1 MARSKKQTLFMIV
14 AGHRK
19 EKGLGGRYI
28 TAEGALTALRSRAV
42 TFETPADAKA
52 FATHHDMRLGDG
64 LYIGK
69 RERS

>member
-1 MARSKKQTLFMIV
+1 MASGKKQMLFMIV
-14 AGHRK
+14 AGDRK

-28 TAEGALTALRSRAV
+28 TAEGAFTALRSRAAK
-42 TFETPADAKA
+42 FETTADAKA
-52 FATHHDMRLGDG
+52 FATHHAMRLGDR

>member
-1 MARSKKQTLFMIV
+1 MARGKKQMLFLIV
-14 AGHRK
+14 AGRRK
-19 EKGLGGRYI
+19 VKGLEGRYI
-28 TAEGALTALRSRAV
+28 TAEGAITALRSRAAK
-42 TFETPADAKA
+42 FETPGDAKA